1 MTNLFHVLV
10 GASGLQME
18 RQMAHTNS
26 QNFDKRM
33 ERILRKHQRMSH
45 GYVPVLTE
53 DGLIVPAP
61 KRRPIRLPLRLL
73 SLVLIGVVAFKVML
87 YVAIGA
93 GAYDQRVANLQAG
106 TEWERVGAW
115 IMTADPVTVWLAEQ
129 VVILKP

>member
-1 MTNLFHVLV
+1 M

-18 RQMAHTNS
+18 RQMTQANS

-61 KRRPIRLPLRLL
+61 KRRPVRLPLRLIAFT
-73 SLVLIGVVAFKVML
+73 LIGLMAFKIML
-87 YVAIGA
+87 FVSIGDT
-93 GAYDQRVANLQAG
+93 AYEARVATLQAG
-106 TEWERVGAW
+106 SQWEQVGAW
-115 IMTADPVTVWLAEQ
+115 IMSADPVTVWAAEQ
-129 VVILKP
+129 IALLKP